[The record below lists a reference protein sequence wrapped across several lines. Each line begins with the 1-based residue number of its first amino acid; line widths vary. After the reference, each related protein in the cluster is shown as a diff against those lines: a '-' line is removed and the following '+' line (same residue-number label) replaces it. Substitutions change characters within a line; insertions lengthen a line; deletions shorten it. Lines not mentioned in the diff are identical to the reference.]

1 MDASFVNVYLDKQ
14 RETINEL
21 MGRCIMLEVKLSL
34 AEAGLAK
41 AAMLEQQLEQLRAE
55 KDAQADTK
63 KVK

>member
-1 MDASFVNVYLDKQ
+1 MEADFVNAYMQKQ
-14 RETINEL
+14 REAINEL
-21 MGRCIMLEVKLSL
+21 MSRCIMLEAKLSL
-34 AEAGLAK
+34 AEAGLTK

>member
-14 RETINEL
+14 RETINDL
-21 MGRCIMLEVKLSL
+21 MGRCIMLETKLSL
-34 AEAGLAK
+34 AEAAVAK
-41 AAMLEQQLEQLRAE
+41 AAALEQQLEQMRLE

>member
-1 MDASFVNVYLDKQ
+1 MDAAFVNVYLDKQ

-21 MGRCIMLEVKLSL
+21 MGRCIMLEAKLSL